1 MIKKIKIRMEEK
13 TEPKKLFFWVSNVF
27 LQCLKQVPLSPFEN
41 LALQIG
47 NVGGLRLIKGKVKLN
62 NRNMVVIASALV
74 MELATL
80 QPPEFLEHFPQI
92 IDNILELGTSAG
104 VLTAIIL
111 DQLLR

>member
-1 MIKKIKIRMEEK
+1 MTKEIKIRMEEK
-13 TEPKKLFFWVSNVF
+13 IEPKKLFFWVSNVF
-27 LQCLKQVPLSPFEN
+27 LQCLKLLLSPFEN
-41 LALQIG
+41 LALQLG
-47 NVGGLRLIKGKVKLN
+47 NVRGLRLIKGKVKLN

>member
-62 NRNMVVIASALV
+62 DRNMLVIASALI
-74 MELATL
+74 MGLTSL
-80 QPPEFLEHFPQI
+80 QPPNSSSISPK
-92 IDNILELGTSAG
+92 
-104 VLTAIIL
+104 
-111 DQLLR
+111 LLVTFWN